1 MTRTRP
7 RSVTVLAACAAL
19 TLVAS
24 IVHRPAAAQV
34 LCDPIQEP
42 PVFLDGV
49 PTGDEVPAV
58 GFPIGSQEVT
68 SAQANAYI
76 AAVDAASDRV
86 TSGTAATSVLNK
98 DLNFAIVGD
107 EANVTAARLFEIRE
121 AIGELR
127 DPATTTEEAAQLAED
142 TPAILWVDGSPHGG
156 EESGGDTSLRVLYEL
171 AARTD
176 CAAERILD
184 EAIVVI
190 VPVYNPDGRDLDQ
203 RRNANGFDMNRDWF
217 ARTQP
222 EIDGVIELMRQFPP
236 QLVIDAHEMG
246 NFTYF
251 FPPNSDPIYHEIPD
265 AVNGW
270 INDLY
275 GPAMAAEFDRQKIP
289 FFNFSPFD
297 FFGVYYGDTVPA
309 TGFHAAGMTFEKYSG
324 DPIAQRVHEHY
335 TTIWT
340 SLSAAAINKD
350 DILEEWHASFVKAF
364 TDGQNGALE
373 PNAIFQR
380 NHKLLQEVPPDLVRH
395 YFLRT
400 DDPDHADEAQR
411 LIRRLQRMDVDVYEL
426 TAPLEV
432 PDFEPYFLPEQATT
446 LPAGTYWIP
455 MAQGQKNWIQAM
467 LHEDPYIA
475 YHLTFD
481 VSGWSN
487 PLLMN
492 VPGGSS
498 GAVLDPQ
505 ALLLPLL
512 SEPPA
517 PTLPADLPNI
527 AIFEN
532 ENSTSNFESAGW
544 LRWLFRERWHL
555 PEATFETLSPAD
567 VAAGGLDD
575 DIDVLI
581 APNMF
586 VPTINQLLGKA
597 GKRALVDWVNEGGRY
612 IGYRGGA
619 ELATRYGISTAQLQQ
634 PNSPVPGSL
643 IRVELDPSSPLAD
656 GVGEFAWVMYESDR
670 ILNLVGGTAPAT
682 FPAFGSEDFAVSGL
696 ATGADR
702 LGGTAAVIDEP
713 MGDGRTIVFSTDPN
727 FRAWTEGMQQVLFN
741 AILGPNP

>member
-1 MTRTRP
+1 MSRTRP

-19 TLVAS
+19 ALVGS
-24 IVHRPAAAQV
+24 IIQRPAAAQV
-34 LCDPIQEP
+34 LCDPIQTP
-42 PVFLDGV
+42 PQFLPGV
-49 PTGDEVPAV
+49 PTGEDVPAL

-68 SAQANAYI
+68 SAQSNAYI
-76 AAVDAASDRV
+76 DAVDDASDRV
-86 TSGTAATSVLNK
+86 VSGTAATSVLGVP
-98 DLNFAIVGD
+98 LGFAIVGD
-107 EANVTAARLFEIRE
+107 PENVTPDGLAGIQAAID
-121 AIGELR
+121 ELR
-127 DPATTTEEAAQLAED
+127 DPATTAEEAEQLAED

-203 RRNANGFDMNRDWF
+203 RRNANAFDMNRDWF

-222 EIDGVIELMRQFPP
+222 EIDGVIELMRQYPP

-246 NFTYF
+246 SFTYF

-297 FFGVYYGDTVPA
+297 FFGVFYGDTVPA

-324 DPIAQRVHEHY
+324 DPIEQRVHEHY
-335 TTIWT
+335 TTIWV
-340 SLSAAAINKD
+340 SLSAAALNKD
-350 DILEEWHASFVKAF
+350 DILEEWHGSFAKAF
-364 TDGQNGALE
+364 ADGVNGVLE
-373 PNAIFQR
+373 PNAVFER
-380 NHKLLQEVPPDLVRH
+380 NHKLLQGVPPDPVRH

-411 LIRRLQRMDVDVYEL
+411 LARRLQRMDVDVYEL
-426 TAPLEV
+426 TASLQV
-432 PDFEPYFLPEQATT
+432 PDFEPYFRPEQAAT
-446 LPAGTYWIP
+446 LPAGTYWVP

-467 LHEDPYIA
+467 LHEDPFIP

-498 GAVLDPQ
+498 GAVLAPQ
-505 ALLLPLL
+505 AQLLSLLP
-512 SEPPA
+512 EPPA
-517 PTLPADLPNI
+517 PTLPADLPNV

-532 ENSTSNFESAGW
+532 SNSTSNFESAGW
-544 LRWLFRERWHL
+544 LRWLFTERWNL
-555 PEATFETLSPAD
+555 PSTTLSPAD
-567 VAAGGLDD
+567 VAAGGLDGV
-575 DIDVLI
+575 DVLI

-586 VPTINQLLGKA
+586 VPAINQLLGKA

-612 IGYRGGA
+612 VGYRGGA

-643 IRVELDPSSPLAD
+643 IRVQLDQSSPLAD
-656 GVGEFAWVMYESDR
+656 GVGEFAWVMYEADR
-670 ILNLVGGTAPAT
+670 ILNPVGGTAPVIY
-682 FPAFGSEDFAVSGL
+682 PAFGSPNFAVSGL
-696 ATGADR
+696 ATGSDR
-702 LGGTAAVIDEP
+702 LGGTAAVVDEP
-713 MGDGRTIVFSTDPN
+713 MGEGRTIVFSTDPN
-727 FRAWTEGMQQVLFN
+727 FRAWTDGMQQVLWN

>member
-1 MTRTRP
+1 MLRTRP
-7 RSVTVLAACAAL
+7 RFVTTLAACAAL
-19 TLVAS
+19 ALVAS
-24 IVHRPAAAQV
+24 SIQRPAAAQV
-34 LCDPIQEP
+34 LCDPIQTP
-42 PVFLDGV
+42 PVFDPDV
-49 PTGDEVPAV
+49 PTGEQVPTL

-68 SAQANAYI
+68 SAQANDYI
-76 AAVDAASDRV
+76 EAVDVASDRV
-86 TSGTAATSVLNK
+86 TSGTAATSVLGE
-98 DLNFAIVGD
+98 DLNFAIVGA
-107 EANVTAARLFEIRE
+107 EENVTPAGLFEIRE

-127 DPATTTEEAAQLAED
+127 DPATTADVAELLAEE

-184 EAIVVI
+184 KAIVVI
-190 VPVYNPDGRDLDQ
+190 VPIYNPDGRDLDQ

-251 FPPNSDPIYHEIPD
+251 FPPNADPIYHEIPD
-265 AVNGW
+265 AVNTW
-270 INDLY
+270 INELY

-297 FFGVYYGDTVPA
+297 FFGVFYGDTVPA

-324 DPIAQRVHEHY
+324 DPIQQRVHEHY

-340 SLSAAAINKD
+340 SLSAAALNKD
-350 DILEEWHASFVKAF
+350 DILEEWHGSFADAF
-364 TDGQNGALE
+364 ADGVNGVLE
-373 PNAIFQR
+373 PNAVFER
-380 NHKLLQEVPPDLVRH
+380 NHKLLQEVPTDLVRH

-411 LIRRLQRMDVDVYEL
+411 LARRLQRMDVDVYDL
-426 TAPLEV
+426 TAPLPV
-432 PDFEPYFLPEQATT
+432 PDFEPYFRPELPTT

-467 LHEDPYIA
+467 LHEDPFIP

-498 GAVLDPQ
+498 GAVLDPD
-505 ALLLPLL
+505 AALLPLL
-512 SEPPA
+512 DEPPA
-517 PTLPADLPNI
+517 PTLPPDVPNV

-532 ENSTSNFESAGW
+532 SNSTSNFESAGW
-544 LRWLFRERWHL
+544 LRWLFTERWNL
-555 PEATFETLSPAD
+555 PSITVSPAD
-567 VAAGGLDD
+567 VAAGALEDED
-575 DIDVLI
+575 VEVLI

-597 GKRALVDWVNEGGRY
+597 GKRALVDWVNDGGRY

-619 ELATRYGISTAQLQQ
+619 ELATRYGISTAQMQQ

-643 IRVELDPSSPLAD
+643 IRVQLDPSSPLAD
-656 GVGEFAWVMYESDR
+656 GVGGFAWVLYEADR
-670 ILNLVGGTAPAT
+670 ILNAVGGTAPVT
-682 FPAFGSEDFAVSGL
+682 YPAFGSPDFAVSGL
-696 ATGADR
+696 ATGSDR
-702 LGGTAAVIDEP
+702 LGGTAAVVDEP

-727 FRAWTEGMQQVLFN
+727 FRAWTDGMQQVLWN